1 MAARPIT
8 TVRGG
13 AGVPWGPRTPTPPL
27 CSRQTGARRA
37 SSSVREFS
45 KARPGT
51 LTSRPQV
58 PRSPSPQEQ
67 VRSHLS
73 IGVECPQIR
82 HHHSSGDRSPPGD
95 TVWPR
100 DPKNCPQGETRS
112 PGCRDGPGLLH
123 TDAQIWSSFCRRQS
137 DICQPQV
144 PELQSWVVS
153 AVHRAS
159 GSPCVQGFARKVT
172 ICNHCDPMLSLGC
185 DMGPDNRG
193 SLVPSWPWCVALVGT
208 KPSVV
213 CAKEETRKCGPEW
226 IRDPVH
232 CGFLSVLWGTR
243 TVYSPV
249 TLPRVTCSLNGPW

>member
-1 MAARPIT
+1 MKNGCKADHHGEGR
-8 TVRGG
+8 R
-13 AGVPWGPRTPTPPL
+13 WGPMGTEDTHATIVFPTNG
-27 CSRQTGARRA
+27 RQARQLLRA
-37 SSSVREFS
+37 GILQSS
-45 KARPGT
+45 AGT

-172 ICNHCDPMLSLGC
+172 ICNRSL
-185 DMGPDNRG
+185 
-193 SLVPSWPWCVALVGT
+193 
-208 KPSVV
+208 
-213 CAKEETRKCGPEW
+213 
-226 IRDPVH
+226 
-232 CGFLSVLWGTR
+232 
-243 TVYSPV
+243 
-249 TLPRVTCSLNGPW
+249 